1 MIALNAPPSDTRER
15 PTAASTAPLPDP
27 RPGRRGQAPKPRSG
41 APKAQGLTAAIAVVA
56 PSAVP
61 SIALDFTGVKAPI
74 DPSTTSQIYTSLTDV
89 TAWASAELPRHWP
102 KLLLLRWTW
111 DVWNRLTARTDRPAF
126 IGGTWRVVKDVVDTP
141 HRHPIAEPTGT
152 IDDSQNEEYCATH
165 AAYRGDAKQDQSCH
179 RTQGQ
184 KPRLDPGA
192 VH

>member
-1 MIALNAPPSDTRER
+1 MAAAAPLHAGRGDGRARRAGERSRDQADRGMIALNAPPSDTRER

-89 TAWASAELPRHWP
+89 THTR
-102 KLLLLRWTW
+102 
-111 DVWNRLTARTDRPAF
+111 
-126 IGGTWRVVKDVVDTP
+126 P
-141 HRHPIAEPTGT
+141 HR
-152 IDDSQNEEYCATH
+152 
-165 AAYRGDAKQDQSCH
+165 AARDGE
-179 RTQGQ
+179 
-184 KPRLDPGA
+184 
-192 VH
+192 